1 MKEDFN
7 STVELNI
14 SNLYKAVIP
23 CTKST
28 EALKN
33 RSSIY

>member
-14 SNLYKAVIP
+14 SNIYKAVIP

>member
-14 SNLYKAVIP
+14 SNIYKAVIP

-33 RSSIY
+33 RSPIY